1 MGAEEQQEEGW
12 AEELWEVE
20 EEVRVARVQAVEG
33 EIGGGEVVAQVVEGG
48 DDGVG
53 EEGGPGDGVGGVEF
67 GVDGDGE
74 EEGPE
79 AGDDHEEEGE
89 GSVGVG

>member
-1 MGAEEQQEEGW
+1 M
-12 AEELWEVE
+12 
-20 EEVRVARVQAVEG
+20 
-33 EIGGGEVVAQVVEGG
+33 
-48 DDGVG
+48 
-53 EEGGPGDGVGGVEF
+53 GGVEF

-89 GSVGVG
+89 GSAGED